1 MAHKYEPDS
10 FDAIRDDAPRVGAH
24 RGAKPRGR
32 VWRSLS
38 VAAVGV
44 VMLTAGGWYVVQQS
58 TSGTGTVAGPVTAN
72 GAGSFQP
79 WDPPEATA
87 EHDPDIT
94 VTVLNG
100 TTQTGL
106 AAAVGDE
113 LVADG
118 WNVVTESSA
127 SDTDIE
133 RTVVYYGHLSSEGAA
148 RALAEDLGG
157 VDVQLATYYL
167 YGSALTVVVGND
179 RTP

>member
-1 MAHKYEPDS
+1 MGQSYPPDS
-10 FDAIRDDAPRVGAH
+10 FDAVREDAPRVGAH
-24 RGAKPRGR
+24 RGAKSRGR
-32 VWRSLS
+32 VWRALS

-44 VMLTAGGWYVVQQS
+44 VLLTAAGWLVVQQ
-58 TSGTGTVAGPVTAN
+58 TRSGTGPVAGPLTAD

-79 WDPPEATA
+79 WDPPEAA
-87 EHDPDIT
+87 PERDPDAT

-106 AAAVGDE
+106 AAAVGEE

-133 RTVVYYGHLSSEGAA
+133 QTVVYYGHLGSEGAA

-157 VDVQLATYYL
+157 VQVQLATYYL
-167 YGSALTVVVGND
+167 YGSELTVVVGKD
-179 RTP
+179 RTT